1 MTKKT
6 PREGETR
13 EIKVERAAADEAA
26 APQKDRG
33 TGVES
38 GGETAAADETG
49 RAGGAAQDAEQLQ
62 AKADEYLAL
71 AQRVQA
77 DFENFRK
84 RMLREQTHAIE
95 RASERVVREVLP
107 VIDDLDRTIAAS
119 ESEEGDVKTEHLA
132 GAVRAVREKL
142 LAALAKESVE
152 VIDPV
157 GEPFDP
163 TYHEA
168 MMQVTRDDLDEQT
181 VAEVY
186 EKGYRMRDRLIR
198 PARVVVSTKP

>member
-26 APQKDRG
+26 ASQEGDLAEAVK
-33 TGVES
+33 
-38 GGETAAADETG
+38 ADAVPE
-49 RAGGAAQDAEQLQ
+49 GAEALQ
-62 AKADEYLAL
+62 AKADEYLAT
-71 AQRVQA
+71 AQRLQA
-77 DFENFRK
+77 DFENYKK

-119 ESEEGDVKTEHLA
+119 EGEEGDVKTEHLA

-168 MMQVTRDDLDEQT
+168 MMQVTRDDLDEHT

-186 EKGYRMRDRLIR
+186 EKGYRMHDKLIR

>member
-6 PREGETR
+6 PHEGDTR
-13 EIKVERAAADEAA
+13 EIKVKHAAADEAA
-26 APQKDRG
+26 APQEGDLAEA
-33 TGVES
+33 VE
-38 GGETAAADETG
+38 A
-49 RAGGAAQDAEQLQ
+49 GAAPDSAEALQ
-62 AKADEYLAL
+62 VKADEYREL

-77 DFENFRK
+77 DFENYKK
-84 RMLREQTHAIE
+84 RMLREQTHVIE

-119 ESEEGDVKTEHLA
+119 EAEEGDVRTEHLA

-186 EKGYRMRDRLIR
+186 EKGYRMHDKLIR

>member
-13 EIKVERAAADEAA
+13 ETKVERAAAEEAA
-26 APQKDRG
+26 APRKDRG

-49 RAGGAAQDAEQLQ
+49 QPGGAAQDAEQLQ
-62 AKADEYLAL
+62 ARADEYLAL

-168 MMQVTRDDLDEQT
+168 MMQVTRDDLDEHT

>member
-26 APQKDRG
+26 ASREGDL
-33 TGVES
+33 TEAAGVMSE
-38 GGETAAADETG
+38 
-49 RAGGAAQDAEQLQ
+49 GAEALQ
-62 AKADEYLAL
+62 AKADEYREL

-77 DFENFRK
+77 DFENYKK

-168 MMQVTRDDLDEQT
+168 MMQVTREDLDEQT

-186 EKGYRMRDRLIR
+186 EKGYRMRDKLIR